1 MAIGTITW
9 DTGSAITIAG
19 TGATNRTM
27 RVQVTGVTSGRWY
40 RLLVQ
45 GKSSNTQIGS
55 YGKTYA
61 YTTTILI
68 EVVVTE
74 SVFLTALYNAARY
87 GSSDLKCSYT
97 TLVQEYVG
105 DPDSG
110 GTFQVNKVGPEGV
123 ATITPRATA
132 GTCSD
137 FNLDLSGDTVQATWT
152 RPSTHSGWRIKI
164 EFYVNDVLCITRIG
178 HQSTMTPYV
187 PTGPIETAN
196 TELNKML
203 NAMGGS
209 SPGVIKAK
217 IYTGW
222 VFYNSSNSY
231 VSTTTAETTTNSI
244 IKTFASLV
252 GYVYIRVAGVMQK
265 CEAYVKEAG
274 VMKRVHAYVRDT
286 TWKESK

>member
-9 DTGSAITIAG
+9 DAGSAITIAG
-19 TGATNRTM
+19 TGSTNRTM
-27 RVQVTGVTSGRWY
+27 RVQVTGVTVGRYY
-40 RLLVQ
+40 RLLVR
-45 GKSSNTQIGS
+45 GKSSNTEVGN
-55 YGKTYA
+55 GKTYA
-61 YTTTILI
+61 AASTITI
-68 EVVVTE
+68 SVVVTD

-97 TLVQEYVG
+97 TLVQEYIG

-110 GTFQVNKVGPEGV
+110 GTFQENKAGPEGV

-164 EFYVNDVLCITRIG
+164 EFYVNNIECITRIG
-178 HQSTMTPYV
+178 HQSTMTAYV
-187 PTGPIETAN
+187 PSASELTDMN
-196 TELNKML
+196 T
-203 NAMGGS
+203 AMGGV

-222 VFYNSSNSY
+222 VFYNSSNAY
-231 VSTTTAETTTNSI
+231 VASTTAETTTNSI

-252 GYVYIRVAGVMQK
+252 GHVYIKVSGVMQK
-265 CEAYVKEAG
+265 CEVYIKDT
-274 VMKRVHAYVRDT
+274 VMKRVHPYVKAT